1 MPYPSST
8 LYPGPTTYPGA
19 TPTKTS
25 ATWTIQPRDST
36 LKRSY
41 DPIQFWSSLTVV
53 ERHNVSDTSG
63 TAAGTWSVTGAT
75 AGMAGM
81 LTPGNGVILFRDDVP
96 IMSGPITG
104 ISRGDLVS
112 TVSGFGDLEILND
125 RILYPSPGSP
135 ISSQS
140 TAYDNRSG
148 AAETVLLGYV
158 NANIGPGALAARQ
171 VPALRLPTD
180 LARGGSVTISGRLE
194 QLGTT
199 VSDIAEMG
207 GFHVDIIQMEDA
219 SGPYLQ
225 LTIDPVVD
233 RSGNVRF
240 GPVND
245 FTGGLMGSGWSYEL
259 KRPTVTDAM
268 AAGGGVGVNRVFV
281 EQVDPDA
288 ESLWA
293 AKVEVLV
300 DQRQTTDTTQLTQA
314 AQNTLSSGASPVA
327 VAFTITDSPDIQYRR
342 DWKIGDKVGVSV
354 DGMDLSNIVREV
366 TTTVTNS
373 SGQPSEVIS
382 AVVGSRDSSN
392 WVDRPNRDVAKA
404 LHELKLLKAS

>member
-1 MPYPSST
+1 M
-8 LYPGPTTYPGA
+8 
-19 TPTKTS
+19 
-25 ATWTIQPRDST
+25 ATWTVQPRDST
-36 LKRSY
+36 LHRSY
-41 DPIQFWSSLTVV
+41 DPIQYWSSLTVI
-53 ERHNVSDTSG
+53 ERHNVSDQSG

-75 AGMAGM
+75 QGMNGL
-81 LTPGNGVILFRDDVP
+81 LTPGNGAIFFRDDVP
-96 IMSGPITG
+96 IMSGPITS
-104 ISRGDLVS
+104 ISRGEIVS

-125 RILYPSPGSP
+125 RILYPSPANP
-135 ISSQS
+135 ITSQS

-158 NANIGPGALAARQ
+158 NANIGPGAYAARR
-171 VPALRLPTD
+171 VSSLRLPAD
-180 LARGGSVTISGRLE
+180 QGRGGAAAVTISGRLE

-207 GFHVDIIQMEDA
+207 GFHVDIIQMEDS

-233 RSGNVRF
+233 RSANVRF
-240 GPVND
+240 GPVSD

-259 KRPTVTDAM
+259 KRPTVTDAVS
-268 AAGGGVGVNRVFV
+268 AGGGVGVNRVFI
-281 EQVDPDA
+281 EQVDADA

-293 AKVEVLV
+293 AKVEIVV
-300 DQRQTTDTTQLTQA
+300 DQRQTTDPVQLTQA
-314 AQNTLSSGASPVA
+314 AQNALASGANPVA

-342 DWKIGDKVGVSV
+342 DWKIGDKVGVFV
-354 DGMDLSNIVREV
+354 DGMDLSDVVREV
-366 TTTVTNS
+366 TTTVANS